1 MFLRRDEA
9 KLKGQ
14 SDLLQQERLNLKSN
28 ASVSFKNETYQLKE
42 FERTISRDRND
53 YLVKKQEL
61 ESKEK

>member
-14 SDLLQQERLNLKSN
+14 QEILQQERLNLKSE
-28 ASVSFKNETYQLKE
+28 AAISVTNETYQLKE
-42 FERTISRDRND
+42 LERTITRDRND
-53 YLVKKQEL
+53 YLIKKLEL